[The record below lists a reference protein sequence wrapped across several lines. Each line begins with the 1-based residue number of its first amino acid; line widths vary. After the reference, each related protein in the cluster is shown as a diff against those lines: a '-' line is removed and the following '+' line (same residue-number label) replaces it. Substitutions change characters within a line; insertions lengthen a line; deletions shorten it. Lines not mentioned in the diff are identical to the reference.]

1 MRTEGRW
8 AVPILPRLINEWWAM
23 PILPRLI
30 DEWWAMPTLR
40 RLVLR
45 KLFETPQGST
55 AGTDEKRTRVQ
66 RVQRSEKKWGRH
78 HPKPDVVVPEV
89 RVIVVTKGTPHEVV
103 GEEERAATQHP
114 GFVLRCS

>member
-1 MRTEGRW
+1 MVGDAYPTQDELW
-8 AVPILPRLINEWWAM
+8 AV
-23 PILPRLI
+23 
-30 DEWWAMPTLR
+30 PTLR

-78 HPKPDVVVPEV
+78 HPKPDEVVPEV
-89 RVIVVTKGTPHEVV
+89 RVMAEAIGTPHVV
-103 GEEERAATQHP
+103 AGVVERAATQHP